1 MLAYKA
7 WRESRTRF
15 LLSSVSL
22 AWGCSVVVLMQGS
35 LRAELHAPM
44 PYSKYIW
51 SAVYKSNG
59 LRDLYL
65 VLVLMLGLG
74 GLLPERA
81 RGTSGFTLALPVSR
95 FRLVATRAMVGLAE
109 LTLLACVPAVLL
121 PIVSQWL
128 GEWYSTRQAWQFVVL
143 WVGCGS
149 VVFSV
154 AFVCSTLL
162 GEYATW
168 VVSFVILLLYSAL
181 VHLVPVLARRPMLDL
196 FDLMSGAVM
205 PYFHDADA
213 TLRGPLPWEPLMI
226 MAGLTSAF
234 VATAIR
240 ITVHQ
245 EFP

>member
-35 LRAELHAPM
+35 LRVELHAQM

-65 VLVLMLGLG
+65 VLVLTLGLG

-109 LTLLACVPAVLL
+109 LTAADRVAVAGRM
-121 PIVSQWL
+121 VFDEASMAVRRAL
-128 GEWYSTRQAWQFVVL
+128 GWMRQR
-143 WVGCGS
+143 G
-149 VVFSV
+149 
-154 AFVCSTLL
+154 LL
-162 GEYATW
+162 GGVRVRDPVGRVRDVGRELRDPA
-168 VVSFVILLLYSAL
+168 AL
-181 VHLVPVLARRPMLDL
+181 FGAGP
-196 FDLMSGAVM
+196 SGAGARAQT
-205 PYFHDADA
+205 DA
-213 TLRGPLPWEPLMI
+213 R
-226 MAGLTSAF
+226 S
-234 VATAIR
+234 V
-240 ITVHQ
+240 
-245 EFP
+245 